1 MALLKVI
8 WEFSLNFDR
17 SLPAAG
23 VSISAVGLEV
33 LRYAIMW
40 MYNVCFGYS
49 LISYMEYPLL
59 LVQQT
64 ILFYFVLKFNQLI
77 SVEIALFSLLLVITM
92 LLFMTEML
100 PRVILAFLIV
110 SIRHLHLFVVHR
122 SIRWIYKW
130 ISHFRAAIL
139 CAHSCHQSYHSTRWN
154 ITNTECG
161 QHKLDQLVHD
171 HLFWNR

>member
-8 WEFSLNFDR
+8 LEFSLNFKR
-17 SLPAAG
+17 LLPATG
-23 VSISAVGLEV
+23 LSISAIGLEV

-49 LISYMEYPLL
+49 LLSYMEYPLL

-77 SVEIALFSLLLVITM
+77 SVEVALFSLLLVITM

-110 SIRHLHLFVVHR
+110 SIRNIHLFVAYY
-122 SIRWIYKW
+122 SIRWIYK
-130 ISHFRAAIL
+130 
-139 CAHSCHQSYHSTRWN
+139 
-154 ITNTECG
+154 
-161 QHKLDQLVHD
+161 
-171 HLFWNR
+171 